1 MQLSTARLRLRNL
14 RPSDARFV
22 LALMN
27 EPAFIEF
34 IGDRNVRT
42 VLQAARYIADG
53 PWTRPGAPGGG
64 LNAVE
69 ILDTGEPI
77 GICGLLKRDGLPDP
91 DIGFAFQR
99 AHWSKGY
106 AFEAAAAVRD
116 YARDVLH
123 LPRLLAITDPAN
135 TSSRR
140 LLERLGLG
148 YVRPTTAAEGT
159 PDLALYAV
167 SFDTMP
173 PP

>member
-1 MQLSTARLRLRNL
+1 VRISTARLRLREL
-14 RPSDARFV
+14 RPSDAPFV

-42 VLQAARYIADG
+42 VEQAAHYIAGG
-53 PWTRPGAPGGG
+53 PWTRASAPGGG

-69 ILDTGEPI
+69 TVDTGEPI
-77 GICGLLKRDGLPDP
+77 GICGLLKRDTLPDP
-91 DIGFAFQR
+91 DIGFAFLR

-106 AFEAAAAVRD
+106 AFEAASAVRD
-116 YARDVLH
+116 YARDVLC
-123 LPRLLAITDPAN
+123 LPRLLAITNPTN
-135 TSSRR
+135 TASRR
-140 LLERLGLG
+140 LLERLGLR
-148 YVRPTTAAEGT
+148 YLRPTTAADGT

-167 SFDTMP
+167 TFDTIP

>member
-1 MQLSTARLRLRNL
+1 MQLSTARLRLRDL
-14 RPSDARFV
+14 RPSDAPFV

-27 EPAFIEF
+27 EPAFVEF

-42 VLQAARYIADG
+42 EAQAERYIAEG

-69 ILDTGEPI
+69 ISDTGEPV
-77 GICGLLKRDGLPDP
+77 GLCGLLKRESLPDP
-91 DIGFAFQR
+91 DIGFAFLR

-106 AFEAAAAVRD
+106 AFEAAAAVCD
-116 YARDVLH
+116 YARDVLR
-123 LPRLLAITDPAN
+123 LPRLLAMTKPRN

-140 LLERLGLG
+140 LLERLGFV
-148 YVRPTTAAEGT
+148 YVRATAPADGT
-159 PDLALYAV
+159 PGLALYAIT
-167 SFDTMP
+167 FDTIP

>member
-1 MQLSTARLRLRNL
+1 MQLSTARLRLRDL
-14 RPSDARFV
+14 RPTDAPFV

-42 VLQAARYIADG
+42 VAQAERYIAEG

-69 ILDTGEPI
+69 LAATGEPI
-77 GICGLLKRDGLPDP
+77 GICGLLKRDSLPDP
-91 DIGFAFQR
+91 DIGFAFLR
-99 AHWSKGY
+99 VHWSKGY
-106 AFEAAAAVRD
+106 GFEAAAAVRD
-116 YARDVLH
+116 YARDVLR

-140 LLERLGLG
+140 LLERLGLR
-148 YVRPTTAAEGT
+148 YIRATTATDGT

-167 SFDTMP
+167 TFDTIP

>member
-1 MQLSTARLRLRNL
+1 
-14 RPSDARFV
+14 
-22 LALMN
+22 MN

-77 GICGLLKRDGLPDP
+77 GLCGLLKRDSLPDP
-91 DIGFAFQR
+91 DIGFAFLR
-99 AHWSKGY
+99 AYWSKGY

-116 YARDVLH
+116 YARDVMR
-123 LPRLLAITDPAN
+123 LPRLLAITNPDNA
-135 TSSRR
+135 SSRR

-148 YVRPTTAAEGT
+148 YVRPTTAADGT

-167 SFDTMP
+167 TFDTIP